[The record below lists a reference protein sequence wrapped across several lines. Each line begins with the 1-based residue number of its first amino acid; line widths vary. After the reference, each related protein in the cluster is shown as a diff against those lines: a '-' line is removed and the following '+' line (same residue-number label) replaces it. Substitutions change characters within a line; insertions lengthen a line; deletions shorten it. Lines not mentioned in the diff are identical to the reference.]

1 MLNAKIIETIGT
13 VSGII
18 GALLVATK
26 NAEYGYPVFLT
37 SSVCLL
43 ISAYKQKN
51 KNLIWLQSA
60 FLATNLLGLVN
71 YI

>member
-13 VSGII
+13 ASGII

-26 NAEYGYPVFLT
+26 NAEFGYPIFISSSALLFL
-37 SSVCLL
+37 
-43 ISAYKQKN
+43 SAYKQRN
-51 KNLIWLQSA
+51 KNFMSLQGA
-60 FLATNLLGLVN
+60 FLATNLIGLFN